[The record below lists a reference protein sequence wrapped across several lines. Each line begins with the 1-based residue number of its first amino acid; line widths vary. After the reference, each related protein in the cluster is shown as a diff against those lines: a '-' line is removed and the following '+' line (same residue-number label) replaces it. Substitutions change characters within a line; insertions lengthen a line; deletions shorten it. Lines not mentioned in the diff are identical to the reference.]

1 MIYNFKNPFFTEYMF
16 YLKVEFFNKIK
27 QWNFVKNVM
36 VLNMGN
42 NQRFWY
48 VLKHE
53 DQQWLVCVPL
63 GIHLEPINKTLKLLV
78 TIKERTVLHQIRS
91 SLGQWCAIKILWTIL
106 FSCFNNRN
114 DTLFGILKSSHS
126 YSDTLAFIRMIL
138 YGRGGGVT
146 SDISQS

>member
-1 MIYNFKNPFFTEYMF
+1 MIYNLKNPFFTEYMF
-16 YLKVEFFNKIK
+16 YLKVEFFNKKK

-78 TIKERTVLHQIRS
+78 TIKENCAPPNKKLFRS
-91 SLGQWCAIKILWTIL
+91 MVCHK
-106 FSCFNNRN
+106 N
-114 DTLFGILKSSHS
+114 TLDNIIFML
-126 YSDTLAFIRMIL
+126 
-138 YGRGGGVT
+138 
-146 SDISQS
+146 Q